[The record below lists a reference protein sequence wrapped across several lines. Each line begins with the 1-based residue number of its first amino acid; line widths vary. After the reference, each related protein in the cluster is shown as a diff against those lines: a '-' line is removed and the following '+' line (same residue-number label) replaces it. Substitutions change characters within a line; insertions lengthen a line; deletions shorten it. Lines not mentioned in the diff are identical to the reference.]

1 MTSYSAVGRDALAL
15 AAFDRAKR
23 LSPESADVRAY
34 LGLHLARGARWID
47 AIPLLERAEAE
58 FSDRLPVLEALA
70 RLREREHR
78 PADAIGLWSRIHA
91 LRAPRPGE
99 RARVGLLAMDAEKT
113 PLALQAFED
122 ERAREPAAFTNN
134 LELGVLYLSARRFE
148 DARDALDRVSPRHPA
163 YPMALFKRAQ
173 VSVLLK
179 EPDQTARI
187 ETAKRH
193 ADAVTRPLIE
203 RERLFQAT
211 RGQ

>member
-1 MTSYSAVGRDALAL
+1 M
-15 AAFDRAKR
+15 
-23 LSPESADVRAY
+23 
-34 LGLHLARGARWID
+34 
-47 AIPLLERAEAE
+47 
-58 FSDRLPVLEALA
+58 
-70 RLREREHR
+70 
-78 PADAIGLWSRIHA
+78 RIHA
-91 LRAPRPGE
+91 LRAPHPGE
-99 RARVGLLAMDAEKT
+99 RARVGLLAMDAENT

-203 RERLFQAT
+203 RERLFQPT